1 VLLAATVCPHPPLL
15 VPALTGATGP
25 AELREACVAAVRDL
39 LAAGEPSGD
48 ALDVVVVGT
57 GPTPGSA
64 APDAIGSLSGYGAD
78 VTVALTRVVPT
89 PEPTDTNPTATGLS
103 SAGTTGAGPTGT
115 GLSGA
120 VLTGAGPTGSG
131 LSGTVLSG
139 AVPTGVGPIGAA
151 TLPLS
156 VTVGVWLLRQA
167 GWSGPVRARVV
178 TENATPTECAD
189 LGARLAGYPAPT
201 VLLVMGDGSASRDEK
216 APGSLDPR
224 AVPFDTAVADALASV
239 DTAALAA
246 LDPALAREL
255 FAAGRAPW
263 QILAGAVEAD
273 ARPWKGELRSAEA
286 PYGVGYLVATW
297 SPA

>member
-1 VLLAATVCPHPPLL
+1 MLLAATVCPHPPLL

-89 PEPTDTNPTATGLS
+89 PEPTDTNPTPTGLS
-103 SAGTTGAGPTGT
+103 
-115 GLSGA
+115 
-120 VLTGAGPTGSG
+120 GAGPTGSG
-131 LSGTVLSG
+131 LSGTGLSG
-139 AVPTGVGPIGAA
+139 AGPTGVGPIGAA